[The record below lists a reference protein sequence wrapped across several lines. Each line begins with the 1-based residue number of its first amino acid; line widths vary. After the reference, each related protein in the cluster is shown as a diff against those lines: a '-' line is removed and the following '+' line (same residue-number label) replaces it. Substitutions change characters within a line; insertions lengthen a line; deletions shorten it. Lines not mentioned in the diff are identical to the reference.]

1 MSLWTFYTIGCLIAF
16 VWGTNDYYEFK
27 VRNHMYKGRIFEDLD
42 DAFQMIFFSLGSW
55 IAVFMLIFSDD
66 ED

>member
-1 MSLWTFYTIGCLIAF
+1 MSLWTFYTIGCLLAF
-16 VWGTNDYYEFK
+16 IWGTSDYYEFK
-27 VRNHMYKGRIFEDLD
+27 IKNNVYKGRIFEDIE
-42 DAFQMIFFSLGSW
+42 DALYMVFFSLGSW